1 MDRYIAPAISAFTT
15 SLWIMQ
21 EVEQRI
27 TPWMVC
33 SRVMQEQIPRS
44 SCRKRQHAH
53 QQHGFSY
60 VEVLVAMFIL
70 SIAIVP
76 AMEAIQLGL
85 QGAGIHESLTR
96 QHYAMIKRME
106 EVQADSYGNLLNSA
120 QTAGNATTPSSY
132 SDPAGQ
138 TERVLVFLALYD
150 ADADPFTLVDP
161 DNDGDAD
168 VYTGDTSNLLWL
180 NVALENSA
188 QSMETLVSR

>member
-1 MDRYIAPAISAFTT
+1 MTAD
-15 SLWIMQ
+15 
-21 EVEQRI
+21 
-27 TPWMVC
+27 
-33 SRVMQEQIPRS
+33 
-44 SCRKRQHAH
+44 
-53 QQHGFSY
+53 QQGFSY

-70 SIAIVP
+70 AIAIVP
-76 AMEAIQLGL
+76 AMDAIQSGI

-96 QHYAMIKRME
+96 QHYALIKRME
-106 EVQADSYGNLLNSA
+106 EVQADSYINLLSSA
-120 QTAGNATTPSSY
+120 QTAGNATTPGSY

-150 ADADPFTLVDP
+150 ADADPFILVDP

-188 QSMETLVSR
+188 QSMETLISR

>member
-1 MDRYIAPAISAFTT
+1 MTAD
-15 SLWIMQ
+15 
-21 EVEQRI
+21 
-27 TPWMVC
+27 
-33 SRVMQEQIPRS
+33 
-44 SCRKRQHAH
+44 
-53 QQHGFSY
+53 QQGFSY

-70 SIAIVP
+70 AIAIVP
-76 AMEAIQLGL
+76 AMDAIQSGL
-85 QGAGIHESLTR
+85 QGAGIHETLTR

-106 EVQADSYGNLLNSA
+106 EVQADSYGNLLISA
-120 QTAGNATTPSSY
+120 QTAGNATTPGSY

-161 DNDGDAD
+161 DNDGDGD

-180 NVALENSA
+180 SVALENSA

>member
-1 MDRYIAPAISAFTT
+1 MSVISQKVGWAKP
-15 SLWIMQ
+15 
-21 EVEQRI
+21 QRA
-27 TPWMVC
+27 
-33 SRVMQEQIPRS
+33 Q
-44 SCRKRQHAH
+44 

-70 SIAIVP
+70 AIAIVP
-76 AMEAIQLGL
+76 AMEAIQSGL

-96 QHYAMIKRME
+96 HHYALIKRME
-106 EVQADSYGNLLNSA
+106 EVQADSYINLLSSA
-120 QTAGNATTPSSY
+120 QTAGNATIPSSY
-132 SDPAGQ
+132 SDPSGQ
-138 TERVLVFLALYD
+138 AERVVVFLALYD